1 MALTFRY
8 RYVNFGTVFTGDPRL
23 RDGGNTLE
31 APGTLFANE
40 LATDVGA
47 TCLGSN
53 EPLAILDHRFA
64 RECQFPSA
72 SAAVLHKA
80 RFIRDRFAHSPGDL
94 LWLVTHKEPDFDA
107 FGSLYLARWILEGAD
122 ACVEW
127 QDYGLHPQGWVDL
140 QDRSRIDWFN
150 PDLSRVPPKHRWA
163 LRLASY
169 ASMLDGRRRIACP
182 KQRALHS
189 ILAAAMKRGREYL
202 SDTSGATEFFDEV
215 RAALLEGNLNPVFDS
230 VLERSARFAP
240 ELAMLDREAE
250 AYVRDIGRARKSI
263 VYLPQS
269 EAPSPGFFKNPKEV
283 ARLELESKARE
294 MNAEELLLADT
305 FRIPTD
311 GIYLRD
317 PECTLF
323 QEWARLDAENSA
335 LAAGFE
341 FTAIAYSNGCPSGAL
356 NQTDYVFSLDPERAN
371 GRHLYTVWSR
381 LQTKRMEAMRLGAQP
396 SPEASHAGL
405 AARQAQQRTQ
415 PGRLAVDPWF
425 GGPNSDGMLVRTP
438 TCGSAIAA
446 PGTRHDLRDDP
457 VVEEVRTELEL
468 PIYAAQSLAVGP
480 QVRVIDVAAA
490 ENCED
495 RAPRSWDLNAPREIP
510 LPPAGYFRFAAA
522 RLRADVRIA
531 AADRDGRR
539 LAEQIGDTLWQVL
552 FPEQPGALPEDFLQR
567 HLVVTAD
574 RVAVWSD
581 RGIAVAQKY
590 SLHTDVASLSSGET
604 TAMQDAFAGLVSLVR
619 DIDHLAADARVFG
632 DAPRPAA
639 SSRASDMRSL
649 WAIVALGEELTR
661 RSLQMEAKL
670 ALRDN
675 DLLRRF
681 ANAIGIDQLLATLRD
696 LNQSAAENLHR
707 RELALQTRSRE
718 ERGGIIAKLRSR
730 LEWME
735 VFILAFIAAQI
746 AEVVVGFYGG
756 EDSMGRAAAFL
767 SGPVVASLVAWA
779 LKPWKRKP
787 EADDSG
793 FRTSSVVLGIVIA
806 VCLAAW
812 ATDLLKIWAK

>member
-8 RYVNFGTVFTGDPRL
+8 RYVNFGTGFTGDPRL

-53 EPLAILDHRFA
+53 EPLAILDHHFA

-107 FGSLYLARWILEGAD
+107 FGSLYLARWILEEAD

-163 LRLASY
+163 LLLASY

-269 EAPSPGFFKNPKEV
+269 EAPSASFFKNPKEV

-294 MNAEELLLADT
+294 VNAEELLLADT

-323 QEWARLDAENSA
+323 QEWARLDVENSA

-396 SPEASHAGL
+396 SSEVSHAGL
-405 AARQAQQRTQ
+405 TTRQAQQHTQ

-438 TCGSAIAA
+438 TCGTAIAA

-468 PIYAAQSLAVGP
+468 PIYAAQSLAAGP

-531 AADRDGRR
+531 AADRDRRR

-552 FPEQPGALPEDFLQR
+552 FPEEPGALPGDFLQR

-574 RVAVWSD
+574 RVAVWSG

-590 SLHTDVASLSSGET
+590 SLHTDVASRSDGEM
-604 TAMQDAFAGLVSLVR
+604 TAMQGSFAGLVSLVR
-619 DIDHLAADARVFG
+619 DFDRLAADAKG
-632 DAPRPAA
+632 SGESSLPGAA
-639 SSRASDMRSL
+639 SWDGEMQSL
-649 WAIVALGEELTR
+649 QAIAARGEELTR
-661 RSLQMEAKL
+661 RAAQFQHKL
-670 ALRDN
+670 ALPDHE
-675 DLLRRF
+675 LLRRF
-681 ANAIGIDQLLATLRD
+681 SDAIGFDRLVATW
-696 LNQSAAENLHR
+696 
-707 RELALQTRSRE
+707 RELHQAVLERLRQRE
-718 ERGGIIAKLRSR
+718 FVANSKAVEDRGLLIAKLRSR
-730 LEWME
+730 LEWLE
-735 VFILAFIAAQI
+735 VFVLAFIASQI
-746 AEVVVGFYGG
+746 TEIIVRLYGG
-756 EDSMGRAAAFL
+756 GPSTGRAAVLL
-767 SGPVVASLVAWA
+767 SGPAMAIFAAWI
-779 LKPWKRKP
+779 LKPWR
-787 EADDSG
+787 
-793 FRTSSVVLGIVIA
+793 RTSEVTAETAATSQSILVGLIAGCVVLWLVG
-806 VCLAAW
+806 
-812 ATDLLKIWAK
+812 LLKIWAK